1 MVECVSILA
10 LKGILWEKKQ
20 TSFFFQKVELKKY
33 MQQLLFNVIA
43 ARQKLF
49 NNYIYATTHFKNFF
63 NSLLIFNLGN
73 ESCYTKRDKTEMFLL
88 KAHLPVAPAS
98 WRLKHKIH
106 VFWITQT

>member
-1 MVECVSILA
+1 MCVYFGTEGYFMGEETNI
-10 LKGILWEKKQ
+10 
-20 TSFFFQKVELKKY
+20 FFFQKVELKKY

-63 NSLLIFNLGN
+63 NSLLIFNLDN